1 MVLWDLENILKYQ
14 KDEESF
20 FVFGIHITII
30 FIVTR
35 ARNKTID
42 GNYLNKISIYSLGND
57 GVIRII
63 KISNINTPNNKENL
77 TNIYYFILAS
87 PSRYDMKI

>member
-20 FVFGIHITII
+20 FVLGIYITII

-35 ARNKTID
+35 AINKTID

-57 GVIRII
+57 GVNRII
-63 KISNINTPNNKENL
+63 KISNINTPNNEDNL
-77 TNIYYFILAS
+77 TNIYYFIYLNH
-87 PSRYDMKI
+87 YFNYNN